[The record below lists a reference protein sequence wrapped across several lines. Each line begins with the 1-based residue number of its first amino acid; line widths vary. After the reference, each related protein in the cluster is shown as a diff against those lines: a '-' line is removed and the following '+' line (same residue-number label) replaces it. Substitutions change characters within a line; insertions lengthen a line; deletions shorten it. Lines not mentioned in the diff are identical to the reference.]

1 LKLLNRVGICQLCFR
16 AGLTVNHPKVPL
28 QGYVSTGK
36 IVPVKLAAAV
46 PEQSLRIGKVTLT
59 IAIRGGT
66 ILLGAPFSQLESWS
80 LSMMP
85 AVVFVALNIADAYLT
100 RISLM
105 SGAIEINP
113 LMTSIGSSMISKGLI
128 GVAVALALYFFGKER
143 MLWLLNIALFGILL
157 WNSATY
163 LIIDFWPLHSLIG
176 THAGF

>member
-1 LKLLNRVGICQLCFR
+1 
-16 AGLTVNHPKVPL
+16 
-28 QGYVSTGK
+28 
-36 IVPVKLAAAV
+36 
-46 PEQSLRIGKVTLT
+46 
-59 IAIRGGT
+59 
-66 ILLGAPFSQLESWS
+66 
-80 LSMMP
+80 MMP

-113 LMTSIGSSMISKGLI
+113 IMTSIGSSMISKGLI

-163 LIIDFWPLHSLIG
+163 LIIDLRPLHSLIG
-176 THAGF
+176 TYAGF